1 MREVAC
7 GPKEE
12 PYNLWLGAEL
22 LIDLRVRRVATTLMS
37 PRFRNG
43 EVHGTAV
50 HTVPDYMHHIMCTQC
65 E

>member
-22 LIDLRVRRVATTLMS
+22 LIDLRVKRGITTLMCLT
-37 PRFRNG
+37 FRHA
-43 EVHGTAV
+43 EVHATAV
-50 HTVPDYMHHIMCTQC
+50 HRVPNYIHHTNVHTL
-65 E
+65 